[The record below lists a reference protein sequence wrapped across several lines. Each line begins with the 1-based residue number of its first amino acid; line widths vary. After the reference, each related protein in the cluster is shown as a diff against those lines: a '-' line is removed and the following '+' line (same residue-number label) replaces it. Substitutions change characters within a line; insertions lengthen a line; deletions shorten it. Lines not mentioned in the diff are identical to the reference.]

1 MINYP
6 NGKETVLKLQC
17 KTLTLLLILSHVNYQ
32 SLTVC

>member
-17 KTLTLLLILSHVNYQ
+17 KTLTLL
-32 SLTVC
+32 